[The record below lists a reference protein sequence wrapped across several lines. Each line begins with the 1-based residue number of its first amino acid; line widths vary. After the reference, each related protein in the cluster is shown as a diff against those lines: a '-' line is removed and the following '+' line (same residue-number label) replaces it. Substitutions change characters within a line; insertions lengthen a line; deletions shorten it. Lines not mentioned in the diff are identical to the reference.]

1 MPACSCSY
9 IFEKNM
15 KKVLVILNYYKYG
28 HAYIYIYMY
37 SRFRIY
43 FLDILNDS
51 LNAFSYRFIYIV
63 AIYYCPLSLLFTT
76 KKLHVCTL

>member
-1 MPACSCSY
+1 
-9 IFEKNM
+9 
-15 KKVLVILNYYKYG
+15 
-28 HAYIYIYMY
+28 MY

-63 AIYYCPLSLLFTT
+63 AVYYCPLSVCYKKTT
-76 KKLHVCTL
+76 CMYIVILDLELYIHFY

>member
-1 MPACSCSY
+1 
-9 IFEKNM
+9 
-15 KKVLVILNYYKYG
+15 
-28 HAYIYIYMY
+28 MY

-63 AIYYCPLSLLFTT
+63 AVYYCPLSLLFNYYKKTT
-76 KKLHVCTL
+76 CMYIVILDLELYIHFY

>member
-1 MPACSCSY
+1 
-9 IFEKNM
+9 
-15 KKVLVILNYYKYG
+15 
-28 HAYIYIYMY
+28 MY

-63 AIYYCPLSLLFTT
+63 AVYYCPLSIAVYYKKTT
-76 KKLHVCTL
+76 CMYIVILDLELYIHFY

>member
-1 MPACSCSY
+1 
-9 IFEKNM
+9 
-15 KKVLVILNYYKYG
+15 
-28 HAYIYIYMY
+28 MY

-63 AIYYCPLSLLFTT
+63 AVYYCPLSIAVYYKKTTCMYIVILDLELYIYTFISCCLLI
-76 KKLHVCTL
+76 

>member
-1 MPACSCSY
+1 MLSY

-63 AIYYCPLSLLFTT
+63 AVYYKKTT
-76 KKLHVCTL
+76 CMYIVILDLELYIHFY

>member
-1 MPACSCSY
+1 
-9 IFEKNM
+9 
-15 KKVLVILNYYKYG
+15 
-28 HAYIYIYMY
+28 MY

-63 AIYYCPLSLLFTT
+63 AVNFITIYCPCTFVAAYYKKTTCMYIVILDLELYIYTFISCCLLI
-76 KKLHVCTL
+76 

>member
-1 MPACSCSY
+1 
-9 IFEKNM
+9 
-15 KKVLVILNYYKYG
+15 
-28 HAYIYIYMY
+28 MY

-63 AIYYCPLSLLFTT
+63 AVNFITIVHALSLLFILQ
-76 KKLHVCTL
+76 KNYMYVHCNFRS

>member
-1 MPACSCSY
+1 
-9 IFEKNM
+9 
-15 KKVLVILNYYKYG
+15 
-28 HAYIYIYMY
+28 MY

-51 LNAFSYRFIYIV
+51 LNAFSYRFIYVV